1 MYQIDSHKKNY
12 STEHLKLISNRH
24 KQVPKVILAAFRIV
38 LAHWLYPLY
47 IVHIAVEN
55 NLQTQITLQHWHLL
69 YYWFFFLFTKKSQNV
84 HFFPSS
90 NPKPPMWVT
99 RTHTVYTVHRF
110 TVIKANNAIIEN
122 YLIPLASE

>member
-24 KQVPKVILAAFRIV
+24 KQVPKVILAAFRKV

-69 YYWFFFLFTKKSQNV
+69 YYWFFFLFTKSHKM
-84 HFFPSS
+84 FTSS
-90 NPKPPMWVT
+90 PAVILNLQCGSLG
-99 RTHTVYTVHRF
+99 HTQYIHRF

>member
-1 MYQIDSHKKNY
+1 MYQLDTHKKNY

-69 YYWFFFLFTKKSQNV
+69 YYWFFFLFYKVTKCPLST

-99 RTHTVYTVHRF
+99 RTHTVYTQ
-110 TVIKANNAIIEN
+110 IYSN
-122 YLIPLASE
+122 